1 MEILE
6 ARVLE
11 WVTMPSSRGSSQP
24 KDQIG
29 VSCIAGEPR
38 TGWEEGP
45 TRQGEQGGG
54 FVAWGR
60 GGGQGLLD
68 TASFP
73 EWSPHVPQCFQWGR
87 RKGGRKL

>member
-1 MEILE
+1 M
-6 ARVLE
+6 
-11 WVTMPSSRGSSQP
+11 TS
-24 KDQIG
+24 
-29 VSCIAGEPR
+29 EPR
-38 TGWEEGP
+38 NGSEEGP

-54 FVAWGR
+54 FVAGGR

-73 EWSPHVPQCFQWGR
+73 GWSPHVPQCFQWGR